1 MHLIGQSENELR
13 GWRAGAVQREKKTG
27 NLEFQNV
34 FRKVFRES
42 YKWMISVWEG
52 ENDLHNTT
60 FESRRLGPLIKSML
74 SKAPYAGGNHSFHC
88 KSAP

>member
-13 GWRAGAVQREKKTG
+13 GGRAGAVQREKKTG

-42 YKWMISVWEG
+42 YTSG
-52 ENDLHNTT
+52 
-60 FESRRLGPLIKSML
+60 
-74 SKAPYAGGNHSFHC
+74 
-88 KSAP
+88 